1 VTPTTLEALVSKLKM
16 TMVFAFLVCSVA
28 VGISQDNADNQT
40 QAPAA
45 APQTVSV
52 PASIMTGMVEHKV
65 LPQYP
70 KEAMI
75 KGIQGD
81 VVFKIVVD
89 ENGKI
94 VHSEPVSGDPLL
106 VAAAEDAIR
115 NYRFRPYIVNGSPT
129 RVESQLGFHFIAVR
143 KGDSTQGQVECMSTI
158 P

>member
-1 VTPTTLEALVSKLKM
+1 VSKIRIMMML
-16 TMVFAFLVCSVA
+16 FAILVCCHA
-28 VGISQDNADNQT
+28 VGVAQNNPDNQT

-52 PASIMTGMVEHKV
+52 PASVMTGMVDHKV

-70 KEAMI
+70 KEALI

-94 VHSEPVSGDPLL
+94 VRSEPTSGDPLL

-115 NYRFRPYIVNGSPT
+115 NYRYRPYMVNGSPA
-129 RVESQLGFHFIAVR
+129 RVESQLGFRFTGVR
-143 KGDSTQGQVECMSTI
+143 EGDSTQGQVECMTTI